1 MIDAWLNLADG
12 WIVGI
17 VAAGYGL
24 SALAVSW
31 LSFSAWTRPAA
42 LSFQGVVG
50 PFFVSTGTLFALMAA
65 FLGSSVHE
73 SARAGANAVMMERE
87 GAIQV
92 MDLALAM
99 PDRKHTE
106 KLIGLTN
113 SYIRTVV
120 DTEWHMPPDRLSAPE
135 ADAAYRRLLDAIADT
150 DIWTSAKPPLQR
162 ALLDAAQEI
171 SSGRLA
177 RLSVRGKQVD
187 EIAWIGVLILGLLA
201 QWSVGAVHLDRRRP
215 QALALALTTTAI
227 VTALSVVALTE
238 RPFSGWL
245 SLSPQ
250 PLAQLLDR
258 VKP

>member
-1 MIDAWLNLADG
+1 MIDVWLNLPDPLIIG
-12 WIVGI
+12 ILVG
-17 VAAGYGL
+17 GFGL
-24 SALAVSW
+24 SALLFSW
-31 LSFSAWTRPAA
+31 TSFSARTRPTVVT
-42 LSFQGVVG
+42 FQGVVG

-73 SARAGANAVMMERE
+73 SARSGANAVMMERE

-99 PDRKHTE
+99 PDRAHADR
-106 KLIGLTN
+106 LVGLTRD
-113 SYIRTVV
+113 YIRAVV
-120 DTEWHMPPDRLSAPE
+120 DIEWHMRQGRLSAPQ

-150 DIWTSAKPPLQR
+150 EIWTSAKPPLQR

-171 SSGRLA
+171 SSGRLT

-187 EIAWIGVLILGLLA
+187 QIAWIGVLVLGLLA

-215 QALALALTTTAI
+215 QALALALTTSAI
-227 VTALSVVALTE
+227 VTALGVVALTE

-245 SLSPQ
+245 ALSPA
-250 PLAQLLDR
+250 PLAELLDH